1 MDVKTSTGVYF
12 YVGRTSNYNSS
23 YSVIPY
29 EVEHLNV
36 GNAMNLASGAFTA
49 PVNGRYQ
56 FNFVALGDYSSES
69 TGKIDAQLLLNGAQ
83 IAYGY
88 SPRQNENL
96 AFTATASLKKGDK
109 IESYLAAGS
118 IKEGGDTY
126 YTQFV
131 GILLEEDLVLS

>member
-1 MDVKTSTGVYF
+1 M
-12 YVGRTSNYNSS
+12 
-23 YSVIPY
+23 
-29 EVEHLNV
+29 
-36 GNAMNLASGAFTA
+36 
-49 PVNGRYQ
+49 
-56 FNFVALGDYSSES
+56 
-69 TGKIDAQLLLNGAQ
+69 
-83 IAYGY
+83 
-88 SPRQNENL
+88 